1 MEENGDTSSVDEHSE
16 HLVDILSE
24 DITVDMF
31 NAEANIIY
39 YVAGFIARA
48 LKKISKCQKCID
60 IFGCDEET
68 TGLDIHGLDEDC
80 TLFVNS
86 INRGGLVKTS
96 EIIYSSCIASWNI
109 YKKIMDNEEAK
120 ACFLSCKLQRKVFL
134 NVVLTEVESDSKYC
148 EILNVSCMENHSFRG
163 NFVCVVET
171 FFNVMAKNFAS
182 DINST
187 VHVNK
192 KRSGHKDTRSSNNKK
207 IRKLQSQS

>member
-31 NAEANIIY
+31 NAEHLVDILSEDITVDMFNAEANIIY
-39 YVAGFIARA
+39 YVAAFIARA

-86 INRGGLVKTS
+86 INRGGGGGVS
-96 EIIYSSCIASWNI
+96 ET
-109 YKKIMDNEEAK
+109 
-120 ACFLSCKLQRKVFL
+120 Q
-134 NVVLTEVESDSKYC
+134 
-148 EILNVSCMENHSFRG
+148 
-163 NFVCVVET
+163 
-171 FFNVMAKNFAS
+171 
-182 DINST
+182 
-187 VHVNK
+187 
-192 KRSGHKDTRSSNNKK
+192 
-207 IRKLQSQS
+207 